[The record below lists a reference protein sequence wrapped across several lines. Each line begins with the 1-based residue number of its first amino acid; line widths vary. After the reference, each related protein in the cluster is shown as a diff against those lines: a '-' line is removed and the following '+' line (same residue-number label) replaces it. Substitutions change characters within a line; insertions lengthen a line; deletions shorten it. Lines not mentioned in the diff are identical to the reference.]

1 MCRRILPGLFLL
13 GLALAAGAAGAQS
26 GDTVV
31 TTLGGR
37 ELLDLLRDQGVA
49 PELGR
54 DSEGDPTISFKVE
67 GLKCVIFFYNCEH
80 GRCRSFKY
88 ASGFSMKKKP
98 SLAAVNA
105 WNRERRFARAFLD
118 DEQDPHLQMDV
129 DLDGGVTRTHL
140 VETLSTWRAVLTL
153 FAERIASE

>member
-1 MCRRILPGLFLL
+1 
-13 GLALAAGAAGAQS
+13 
-26 GDTVV
+26 
-31 TTLGGR
+31 
-37 ELLDLLRDQGVA
+37 
-49 PELGR
+49 
-54 DSEGDPTISFKVE
+54 
-67 GLKCVIFFYNCEH
+67 VIFFYSCEQ

-88 ASGFSMKKKP
+88 ASGFRMKKKP

-129 DLDGGVTRTHL
+129 DLDGGVTRAHL